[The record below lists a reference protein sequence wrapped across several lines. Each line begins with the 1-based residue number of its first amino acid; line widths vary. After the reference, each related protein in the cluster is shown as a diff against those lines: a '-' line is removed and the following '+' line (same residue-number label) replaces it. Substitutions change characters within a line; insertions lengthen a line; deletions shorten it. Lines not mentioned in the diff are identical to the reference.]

1 MVPTQDD
8 PILKR
13 NVGHLKE
20 SPYLAH
26 RISRTTKEDCLVS
39 TSTFFSRRGLCSG
52 ESRNILQGKGGG
64 GNSKKGSI
72 YSDKGPDS
80 SGYHFTMLK

>member
-13 NVGHLKE
+13 KVGHLKE

-39 TSTFFSRRGLCSG
+39 AATFFSRRGLCSG
-52 ESRNILQGKGGG
+52 ESKNILQGSGVV
-64 GNSKKGSI
+64 NSKNRSI
-72 YSDKGPDS
+72 YSDKSPDS
-80 SGYHFTMLK
+80 LGYHFAMLK